1 MQLFFKKARN
11 PKKDV
16 TDINMEAIVAAA
28 LAVDASDIHIV
39 CGLAIRFR
47 IHGELR
53 PYGEEILTHED
64 CERYAKELAGESF
77 DGLDAIGELDLAQTI
92 AGTRVRINIYK
103 QQGHVSSAIRLLSN
117 KIPQLEKLGL
127 PAVVE
132 TFADFRR
139 GIVLVTGETG
149 SGKSTTLAALLDK
162 INRTRAEH
170 ILTLEDP
177 IEYIYTPN
185 MSTINQREIGK
196 DTMSF
201 PNGLRAA
208 LREDPDV
215 ILIGEMRDLATIE
228 TALTAAETGHLVF
241 GTLHTNSAADSIDR
255 IVDVFPQE
263 RHRQIRMQLSMT
275 LQAVVS
281 QQLLR
286 NTSGTGRVLACEIMV
301 VNAAIR
307 NLIREGK
314 TPMIENAIATTA
326 NVGAITMDNALLKL
340 VKEKK
345 ITPAVAI
352 ENAHDPDYVKKG
364 AAAGGA
370 VPPSGFGNGL
380 R

>member
-1 MQLFFKKARN
+1 M
-11 PKKDV
+11 
-16 TDINMEAIVAAA
+16 TDINIENIVAMANEQG
-28 LAVDASDIHIV
+28 VSDVHLV
-39 CGLAIRFR
+39 CGLPVRFR
-47 IHGELR
+47 LHGSLR
-53 PYGEEILTHED
+53 ATGEHALTHED
-64 CERYAKELAGESF
+64 CEGYAKELAGEAF
-77 DGLDAIGELDLAQTI
+77 PEIDRVGELDLAKSI
-92 AGTRVRINIYK
+92 GGTRVRINLYK
-103 QQGHVSSAIRLLSN
+103 QQGHISAAIRLLSN
-117 KIPQLEKLGL
+117 KIPKLENLGL

-132 TFADFRR
+132 SFADYRR

-177 IEYIYTPN
+177 IEYIYTPE
-185 MSTINQREIGK
+185 MSTINQREIGR
-196 DTMSF
+196 DTQSF

-281 QQLLR
+281 QQLIQ
-286 NTSGTGRVLACEIMV
+286 NATGSGRVLACEIMV

-314 TPMIENAIATTA
+314 TPMIQNAISTTA
-326 NVGAITMDNALLKL
+326 NEGAITMDNSLLRL
-340 VKEKK
+340 VREKK
-345 ITPAVAI
+345 ITAAAAI

-364 AAAGGA
+364 VGGAGGA
-370 VPPSGFGNGL
+370 PSGFGSGL

>member
-1 MQLFFKKARN
+1 MT
-11 PKKDV
+11 V
-16 TDINMEAIVAAA
+16 INIESIIATA
-28 LAVDASDIHIV
+28 LELGASDVHIV
-39 CGLAIRFR
+39 CGIAIRFR
-47 IHGELR
+47 VHGELR
-53 PYGEEILTHED
+53 PYGDKALTHDD
-64 CERYAKELAGESF
+64 CESYAKELAGEGF
-77 DGLDAIGELDLAQTI
+77 EALDNAGELDLAKTI
-92 AGTRVRINIYK
+92 GGTRVRINIYK
-103 QQGHVSSAIRLLSN
+103 QQGHASIAIRLLSN
-117 KIPQLEKLGL
+117 VIPKLETLGL

-132 TFADFRR
+132 SFADYRR

-162 INRTRAEH
+162 INRSRAEH

-177 IEYIYTPN
+177 IEYIYTPER
-185 MSTINQREIGK
+185 STINQREIGR

-286 NTSGTGRVLACEIMV
+286 NATGTGRALACEIMV

-314 TPMIENAIATTA
+314 TPMIQNAISTTA
-326 NVGAITMDNALLKL
+326 NEGAITMDNALLRL
-340 VKEKK
+340 VRDKK
-345 ITPAVAI
+345 ISAASAI

-364 AAAGGA
+364 TGGGGA
-370 VPPSGFGNGL
+370 SSGFGGGL

>member
-1 MQLFFKKARN
+1 MT
-11 PKKDV
+11 V
-16 TDINMEAIVAAA
+16 INIENIVAAA
-28 LAVDASDIHIV
+28 LELDASDIHLV
-39 CGLAIRFR
+39 CGMAIRFR

-53 PYGEEILTHED
+53 PYGGDTLTHDD
-64 CERYAKELAGESF
+64 CENYAKQLAGE
-77 DGLDAIGELDLAQTI
+77 GLSELDKVGELDLAKTI
-92 AGTRVRINIYK
+92 GGTRVRINIYK

-127 PAVVE
+127 PAVVDG
-132 TFADFRR
+132 FADYRR

-177 IEYIYTPN
+177 IEYIYTPD
-185 MSTINQREIGK
+185 MSTINQREIGR

-215 ILIGEMRDLATIE
+215 ILIGEMRDLETIE

-281 QQLLR
+281 QQLIR
-286 NTSGTGRVLACEIMV
+286 NASGTGRVLACEIMV

-314 TPMIENAIATTA
+314 TPMIQNAIATMA
-326 NVGAITMDNALLKL
+326 NEGAISMDNALLKL
-340 VKEKK
+340 AREKK
-345 ITPAVAI
+345 ISPTTAI

-364 AAAGGA
+364 VGSGGA
-370 VPPSGFGNGL
+370 ASQSGFGNGL